1 MDAACPVLLTGEQPS
16 LIPIDTHIA
25 HIAARHPAFP
35 SRLKNK
41 AMSKQ
46 VYEETQEFLLG
57 RWGPMGGWCQAVLFA
72 ADLPQSRGN
81 IKVKTKVE
89 SIVKTVVKTE
99 TSLDNVDNVRRK
111 RGESEEEKL
120 PVLKRTRSAT
130 KQAQQVLVGVDVKYD
145 ENTDR

>member
-1 MDAACPVLLTGEQPS
+1 MAVACSVFLTGGQPS
-16 LIPIDTHIA
+16 LIPIDTHVA
-25 HIAARHPAFP
+25 HIAARHPSFP

-46 VYEETQEFLLG
+46 VYEETQEFLLD

-72 ADLPQSRGN
+72 ADLPQSQGK

-89 SIVKTVVKTE
+89 TVVKTAVKTE
-99 TSLDNVDNVRRK
+99 TSLDSVDHVRRK
-111 RGESEEEKL
+111 RKESEEEKS
-120 PVLKRTRSAT
+120 PALKRTRSAT
-130 KQAQQVLVGVDVKYD
+130 MQAKQVIVGVDIKYD